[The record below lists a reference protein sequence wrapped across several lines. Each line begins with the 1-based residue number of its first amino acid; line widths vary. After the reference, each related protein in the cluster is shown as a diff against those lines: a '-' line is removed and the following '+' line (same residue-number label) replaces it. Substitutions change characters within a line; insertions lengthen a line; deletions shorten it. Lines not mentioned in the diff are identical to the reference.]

1 MNGGGILRRIR
12 TGGLL
17 LALFALT
24 FKAMLPPGF
33 MLETSGSHVVMTICG
48 GAEAVLDIASGAIDR
63 GNGDAPVQ
71 SDAGAHCPFALMGA
85 PALAEPASSAQAP
98 NYAPAIQ
105 AAAVVDEAIGVHDAT
120 GPPLPARGPPI
131 TA

>member
-1 MNGGGILRRIR
+1 MNRGSILQRIR

-33 MLETSGSHVVMTICG
+33 MLETGGDRIAITLCSGGEVSFDPATGEIEHEG
-48 GAEAVLDIASGAIDR
+48 GSAPADNAAS
-63 GNGDAPVQ
+63 Q
-71 SDAGAHCPFALMGA
+71 HCPFAFTSAQVLVA
-85 PALAEPASSAQAP
+85 PAFEPQAP
-98 NYAPAIQ
+98 TPIFIADAAPVRQ
-105 AAAVVDEAIGVHDAT
+105 AIGEHDAT

-131 TA
+131 TT